1 MEYEFSDDVFPTL
14 RYHLTSLHTQP
25 AASGSGGKVPPAHI
39 VQTQMWVVRDIGMP
53 ASNATPGAQEGSD
66 WSEGCSVSQQLGPAV
81 LRMLGIVPRR
91 RPASP
96 RPLTCAVLL
105 RAEASLPGKEGQRP
119 WGGPGPG
126 EASLS

>member
-1 MEYEFSDDVFPTL
+1 MEYQFSDDMFPTL
-14 RYHLTSLHTQP
+14 RYQLTSLHTQP
-25 AASGSGGKVPPAHI
+25 AASGSGGKGPSGTHCADPDVGGEGH
-39 VQTQMWVVRDIGMP
+39 RDA

-66 WSEGCSVSQQLGPAV
+66 LSEGCSVSQQLGPAV
-81 LRMLGIVPRR
+81 LRMLGIGPRP

-119 WGGPGPG
+119 WGVPGPG
-126 EASLS
+126 DASLS